1 MSTEEN
7 TNQEEV
13 VQQETVAATETV
25 ATPAAEAATAASG
38 FLASFLSLKESNPK
52 VFFGAIGGVVLLLII
67 VLSSGGEGNK
77 PALTGPVIKN
87 LAIGQQYT
95 LKSANAYDAAATVR
109 LVSTPGA
116 IAAYD
121 DTEEADRNG
130 ACQHLPQGTIV
141 SVLEFA
147 DAYGKPKSYSKVR
160 IEDGNCKGN
169 EGWALSIDIQ

>member
-7 TNQEEV
+7 TTQEEV
-13 VQQETVAATETV
+13 VQQETVAATESVT
-25 ATPAAEAATAASG
+25 TPAAASAG
-38 FLASFLSLKESNPK
+38 SGAFASFLNLKESNPK
-52 VFFGAIGGVVLLLII
+52 VFFGAIGGVILLLII
-67 VLSSGGEGNK
+67 IISSGGDGNK
-77 PALTGPVIKN
+77 PALSGPVIKN

-130 ACQHLPQGTIV
+130 ACQHIAQGTNV
-141 SVLEFA
+141 TVLEFA
-147 DAYGKPKSYSKVR
+147 DAYGKQKSYSKIR
-160 IEDGNCKGN
+160 IEDGACKGN

>member
-7 TNQEEV
+7 TNQEEI
-13 VQQETVAATETV
+13 VQQETVVGATTAE
-25 ATPAAEAATAASG
+25 APAAGG
-38 FLASFLSLKESNPK
+38 FVASFLSLKESNPK

-67 VLSSGGEGNK
+67 VLSSGGDGNK